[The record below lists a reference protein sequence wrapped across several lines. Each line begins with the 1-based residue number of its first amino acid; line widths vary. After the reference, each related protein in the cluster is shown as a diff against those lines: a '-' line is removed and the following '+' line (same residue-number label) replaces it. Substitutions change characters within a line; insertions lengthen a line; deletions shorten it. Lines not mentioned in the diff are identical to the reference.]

1 MSLRKPC
8 IAGAGLTPFGRQSGA
23 TTLSLMSQAATM
35 ALDDA
40 GLERADIDALITGY
54 STTHPHLMLSTLF
67 AEHFGLHPEYA
78 HGMQVGGATGLA
90 MVDLARRLV
99 AGGSV
104 RRVLVVAGENRLTG
118 QTRDQSIQ
126 TLAQVGD
133 PQHEVPN
140 GASVPAYYAL
150 LANRYLYETGCTER
164 DLAALS
170 VLMREHAINYPGA
183 HLTKPISVDDVMA
196 SKPIATPLKQLDCCP
211 ISDGAAAVIVSRDD
225 AIPAGAPTVRISG
238 GGQAHTHQH
247 VSMAPDPVAI
257 GATRAADTAL
267 REAGRRIADMQLL
280 GIYDSFTVTLAEL
293 LEAIGVSRRG
303 EAAAD
308 AGNGRF
314 ALDGMLPL
322 NPHGGLLSYGHAGVA
337 GGMAHLVDAVRQLTG
352 RSPCQAPAGPG
363 LALVHADGGVL
374 SSHVSLV
381 LETAHG

>member
-1 MSLRKPC
+1 MSLRRPC
-8 IAGAGLTPFGRQSGA
+8 IAGAGLTPFGRHEGS
-23 TTLSLMSQAATM
+23 TTLSLMSQAATA

-40 GLERADIDALITGY
+40 GLERADIDGLITGY

-67 AEHFGLHPEYA
+67 AEYFGLQPDYA

-90 MVDLARRLV
+90 MADLARRLV
-99 AGGSV
+99 ACGTA

-150 LANRYLYETGCTER
+150 LASRYLYETGCTEQ
-164 DLAALS
+164 DLAELS
-170 VLMREHAINYPGA
+170 VLMRTHAISYPGA
-183 HLTKPISVDDVMA
+183 HLTKPIGVDDVMA

-211 ISDGAAAVIVSRDD
+211 ISDGAAAVIVARDD
-225 AIPAGAPTVRISG
+225 SVPAGAPAVRITG

-247 VSMAPDPVAI
+247 VSMAPEPVAI
-257 GATRAADTAL
+257 GATRAAGTAL
-267 REAGRRIADMQLL
+267 REAGRGIADMQLL
-280 GIYDSFTVTLAEL
+280 AIYDSFTVTLAEL
-293 LEAIGVSRRG
+293 LEAIGVCRRG

-308 AGNGRF
+308 ARNGRF
-314 ALDGMLPL
+314 ALNGALPL
-322 NPHGGLLSYGHAGVA
+322 NPHGGLMSYGHAGVA
-337 GGMAHLVDAVRQLTG
+337 GGMSHLVEAARQLVG
-352 RSPCQAPAGPG
+352 RSPSQAPAGPG

-381 LETAHG
+381 LESSA